1 MGSRLEQKMSLSGQV
16 AFITGAS
23 SGIGQVVA
31 AALAAQGMKVVLT
44 ARRLEKLQEN
54 VAVIESFGG
63 EAVAFKCDVSD
74 STSIEWAFD
83 FAVRTYG
90 KVDFVFANAGIEG
103 NLMHQSHT
111 DSSDSQMKQL
121 FDINV
126 TGAAETL
133 KYAVK
138 VFQAQGGG
146 TIAFSSSIAAFCG
159 ITMRRLMNTMG
170 IPRGSA
176 ISYCATKAALDMIA
190 TGAAGAY
197 GDDGVKVYNLNLGE
211 FATEMGTRLGFELD
225 NAGLNPIFKKSLG
238 DPKYIA
244 EVIVAI
250 LDGSSKW
257 APGSALCIDNN
268 VTIDAKYFYDMLKV
282 TDAPLE
288 TMGWRTVDE
297 LKAVACDVKG
307 EPYDWSKCEIRL
319 E

>member
-1 MGSRLEQKMSLSGQV
+1 MALSGQV

-31 AALAAQGMKVVLT
+31 TVLAAQGMKVVLT
-44 ARRLEKLQEN
+44 ARRLEKLEEN
-54 VAVIESFGG
+54 VEAIKAAGG
-63 EAVAFKCDVSD
+63 EAAAFKCDVGNA
-74 STSIEWAFD
+74 TSIEWAFD

-90 KVDFVFANAGIEG
+90 RVDFVFVNAGIEG
-103 NLMHQSHT
+103 NLMHESHA
-111 DSSDSQMKQL
+111 DYGGHQQL

-138 VFQAQGGG
+138 VFETQGSG
-146 TIAFSSSIAAFCG
+146 TIAFSSSVAAFCG
-159 ITMRRLMNTMG
+159 ITLRRVMNAMG
-170 IPRGSA
+170 MPKGNA
-176 ISYCATKAALDMIA
+176 ISYCASKAALDMIA

-197 GDDGVKVYNLNLGE
+197 GDDGVKVYNFNLGE
-211 FATEMGTRLGFELD
+211 FATEMGSRLGFTQDE
-225 NAGLNPIFKKSLG
+225 AGFNPIFKKCLG

-257 APGSALCIDNN
+257 RPGSALCIDNN
-268 VTIDAKYFYDMLKV
+268 VTIDSKYFYDKLKV
-282 TDAPLE
+282 IDAPME
-288 TMGWRTVDE
+288 TMGWPTVDE

-307 EPYDWSKCEIRL
+307 EPYDWSKCEIPL
-319 E
+319 